1 MPANLMKSLRSKFL
15 LLCLS
20 LFVGVAG
27 CATPIGVRSITPR
40 DVHRILTAN
49 VFSTGD
55 PSAWSTQVL
64 QRANLFERF
73 KDDPEATLA
82 ELHKT
87 LEPNASPNK
96 LFALSELSFYYAE
109 QSGRI
114 EHFRASAVYAY
125 AFLFPGDGIHP
136 PDPLDPR
143 RRLAAD
149 LYNRSLTRALAL
161 SSERAEEDVKGR
173 EVTLEA
179 RTLPLPFGELEMTIE
194 PSGFL
199 WGGYRFKRF
208 IPVGEFEVRGLR
220 NRYRQA
226 GIGAPL
232 AAELEPRGSGAAAEI
247 ARKRIPSAMKV
258 PVTVFVRLDNPRR
271 GILTGKLRGRLEVY
285 AADEDSSVSING
297 RDIPLELEPTAALAY
312 QLDGAPIWDF
322 EIAGFRFADK
332 LKVLGD
338 GLIMMH
344 PYRPGQI
351 PVVLVHGT
359 ASSPAR
365 WAEMINEFT
374 HDPLIRGRFQFWL
387 FQYSTGQP
395 ILYSAHLMR
404 KALHSIITELDP
416 SGKDDALHQMVVIG
430 HSQGGLLTKLMAMH
444 SGTRFWDGA
453 TKVPFE
459 EVKMAPET
467 RQLLRE
473 AMFFEPVPTVKRVV
487 FIATPHRGSYR
498 ATGFVLTLVR
508 KLVRLPQTLVSQFK
522 GLLKDPAFAELNI
535 SQPPNSV
542 ENMNPNHPFTRT
554 LSSTPIDPGIMAHSI
569 IAVLG
574 KGPLS
579 GRTDGVVSYDSAHI
593 EGVESEK
600 IVRSAHSTQ
609 SHPETIEEV
618 RRILRKHVG
627 FQ

>member
-1 MPANLMKSLRSKFL
+1 MKSLRSIFL

-27 CATPIGVRSITPR
+27 CATPIGVRSIDPR
-40 DVHRILTAN
+40 NAHRLLTAN
-49 VFSTGD
+49 VLSTGD
-55 PSAWSTQVL
+55 PSAWSTQAL
-64 QRANLFERF
+64 HRANLFQLF

-82 ELHKT
+82 ELHKS
-87 LEPNASPNK
+87 LALNASPDK

-109 QSGRI
+109 QSRRI
-114 EHFRASAVYAY
+114 EHFRTSAVYAY
-125 AFLFPGDGIHP
+125 AFLFPGDGLRP

-149 LYNRSLTRALAL
+149 LYNRSLTRALAI
-161 SSERAEEDVKGR
+161 SSEGGG

-179 RTLPLPFGELEMTIE
+179 RTVRLPFGELEMTKE

-199 WGGYRFKRF
+199 WGGYRFSRF
-208 IPVGEFEVRGLR
+208 IPVGEFEVRGFR

-247 ARKRIPSAMKV
+247 ARKRIPPAMKV
-258 PVTVFVRLDNPRR
+258 PVTAFVRIDNPRQ
-271 GILTGKLRGRLEVY
+271 GILTGKLMGRLEVY

-332 LKVLGD
+332 SKIVGD

-344 PYRPGQI
+344 PYRPGRI

-365 WAEMINEFT
+365 WADMINEFT
-374 HDPLIRGRFQFWL
+374 HDPLLRGRFQFWL
-387 FQYSTGQP
+387 FQYNTGQP

-404 KALHSIITELDP
+404 KALHTIITELDP
-416 SGKDDALHQMVVIG
+416 RGKDNALRQMVVIG
-430 HSQGGLLTKLMAMH
+430 HSQGGLLTRLMAMH
-444 SGTRFWDGA
+444 SGTGFWDGA

-459 EVKMAPET
+459 KVKMAPET

-473 AMFFEPVPTVKRVV
+473 AMFFKPVPTVKRVI
-487 FIATPHRGSYR
+487 FISTPHRGSYR
-498 ATGFVLTLVR
+498 AKGFVLTLVR
-508 KLVRLPQTLVSQFK
+508 KLVRLPKTLVSQLK
-522 GLLKDPAFAELNI
+522 GLLKDPAFAQLNI
-535 SQPPNSV
+535 SQPANSV
-542 ENMNPNHPFTRT
+542 ENMNPNHPFTRV
-554 LSSTPIDPGIMAHSI
+554 LSSTPIDPGIPAHSI

-574 KGPLS
+574 KGPLT

-593 EGVESEK
+593 EGVRSEK
-600 IVRSAHSTQ
+600 VVQSGHSSQ
-609 SHPETIEEV
+609 SHPVTIGEV
-618 RRILRKHVG
+618 RRILRRHVG
-627 FQ
+627 IK